1 MTSVHAQTQTKISRS
16 INKTLWVTT
25 AFKHRGYSV
34 KGKKKKKRE
43 RAKKGKDL
51 CLQRPEVCKRWER
64 KGLDSENCKNS
75 LKDGNL

>member
-34 KGKKKKKRE
+34 KKERE
-43 RAKKGKDL
+43 REEKKGKDL

-64 KGLDSENCKNS
+64 KGLYSENCKNS

>member
-1 MTSVHAQTQTKISRS
+1 MTSVHTQTQTKISRS

-34 KGKKKKKRE
+34 KKKSERE
-43 RAKKGKDL
+43 REKKGKDL
-51 CLQRPEVCKRWER
+51 CLQRPEVWKRWER
-64 KGLDSENCKNS
+64 KGLYSENCKNS